1 MILPNIPRTS
11 MVLVPLI
18 LNYPWHMLEI
28 FVYLVFPML
37 SDYFSP
43 TSVLGI
49 LVWLETKQPCF
60 LGWPIDPL
68 PLISLNRVLVFVDVT
83 AYVQSNQIFSKD
95 NAPRWRVPH
104 KKKSLVTS
112 LPLKKLC
119 GTTKAPNSTSFHIN
133 ILKVTPTPRN
143 SFVFLSNQKKT
154 GLPFWW
160 LDRSQ
165 LPPSKPF
172 WPR

>member
-1 MILPNIPRTS
+1 MLS
-11 MVLVPLI
+11 VPKM
-18 LNYPWHMLEI
+18 WLEI

-83 AYVQSNQIFSKD
+83 AYAQSNQIFSKD

-112 LPLKKLC
+112 LPLKKIC

-143 SFVFLSNQKKT
+143 SYVFFIQPKKQNRAPV
-154 GLPFWW
+154 LVAW
-160 LDRSQ
+160 
-165 LPPSKPF
+165 
-172 WPR
+172 